1 MLSNIDIELQWMGLK
16 KGYVNW
22 NWETNVYNQLIILC
36 DVISLGFSCLS
47 EFEVYMLEESTQFLI
62 VYDLVCVT
70 GCHVSAEAAYSCSP
84 WSKES
89 FPLSKLFFT
98 QVLKRLEIFWGEWLW
113 MQELE
118 VQNPTA
124 DPINSPL
131 FSGNWALLYTAA
143 INGAPANWNKA
154 VLFID
159 KMRHT

>member
-1 MLSNIDIELQWMGLK
+1 
-16 KGYVNW
+16 
-22 NWETNVYNQLIILC
+22 
-36 DVISLGFSCLS
+36 
-47 EFEVYMLEESTQFLI
+47 
-62 VYDLVCVT
+62 
-70 GCHVSAEAAYSCSP
+70 
-84 WSKES
+84 
-89 FPLSKLFFT
+89 
-98 QVLKRLEIFWGEWLW
+98 

-159 KMRHT
+159 KMRHTSYSVRFLEFLSGFKVLELNLEVVVSLVSITYMFLIHCNGFGIVQRRNQTSMQAQKRDPFCHV